1 MLIGWVCYVF
11 WHQKLLRAYRTRR
24 DIIKLQEMYKTKARP
39 NQKDVSQLLDLEFQA
54 RRAFIDSDATK
65 EQDRP
70 IKILQA
76 YPCFRE
82 LDHVSKCINF
92 K

>member
-11 WHQKLLRAYRTRR
+11 WHQKLLTAYRTRR
-24 DIIKLQEMYKTKARP
+24 DIIKLYRRYKTKVRP

-54 RRAFIDSDATK
+54 RRAFIDSNAK

-70 IKILQA
+70 TKIIQA
-76 YPCFRE
+76 YPCFLSLVNTRPN
-82 LDHVSKCINF
+82 LK
-92 K
+92 